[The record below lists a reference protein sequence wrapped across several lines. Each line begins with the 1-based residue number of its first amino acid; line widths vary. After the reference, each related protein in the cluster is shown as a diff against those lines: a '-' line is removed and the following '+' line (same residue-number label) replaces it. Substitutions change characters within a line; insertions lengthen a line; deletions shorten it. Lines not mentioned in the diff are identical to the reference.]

1 MSSFGSIRIR
11 ESPTP
16 KKKVCNFVGGVG
28 SPILSNIY
36 MDRLD
41 KFVEETLIPAYTRG
55 EIREENLAY
64 KWKAKQVSYYRAQ
77 GILERTETIRRVIH
91 ELPSGKPNTL

>member
-16 KKKVCNFVGGVG
+16 KKRVCNFVGGVG

-55 EIREENLAY
+55 EKREENLAY
-64 KWKAKQVSYYRAQ
+64 KWKAKQVSYYRAK
-77 GILERTETIRRVIH
+77 GNLERTETDRKSTRLNSSHVAI
-91 ELPSGKPNTL
+91 S